1 MVGSFVVDSFT
12 DIFDYVANLDPIYNI
27 LLRTIMKKFLIALL
41 IIPVIVMATMWDD
54 ITDPNQAISIINL
67 TTNDVSVQGVKFKAA
82 YTNSLGNT
90 IYTTNDLGLFLSR
103 EQINFIVLYGLYNLI
118 DGGKL
123 TNIVAGHLPVS
134 NF

>member
-1 MVGSFVVDSFT
+1 
-12 DIFDYVANLDPIYNI
+12 
-27 LLRTIMKKFLIALL
+27 MKKFLIALL

-67 TTNDVSVQGVKFKAA
+67 TTNDVSVEGVKFKAA
-82 YTNSLGNT
+82 YTNSLGNM